1 MTFVQLKRAGL
12 ALKRNCLIQFCL
24 LLYPS
29 RSLSVW
35 VCCEL
40 VVHEFSS
47 PFTSL
52 LSLFCHTASSS
63 DSIES
68 IVNATGLEGLHD
80 RLHRNF
86 LPCPVYPLFLAERAL
101 FHWWRVKNGSFPTL
115 AWYGFRPFSR
125 VVCWY
130 TYQGARRSRQ
140 ESQEHRPF
148 VALANLTRV
157 RSNGHGRNPLLKI
170 SYSSKST
177 ISQLRLKMK
186 LTLRVVER
194 ADVSKFFWKV
204 RPESEN
210 TDAFVNSSA
219 ENQMHGNVR
228 LSHLLSKWRNVPL
241 TERVQNNVYSK
252 FW

>member
-12 ALKRNCLIQFCL
+12 ALKRSCLIQFCL

-40 VVHEFSS
+40 VVHEVFIAVY
-47 PFTSL
+47 FFIVT
-52 LSLFCHTASSS
+52 FCHTASSS

-68 IVNATGLEGLHD
+68 IVNATRLEGLHD

-86 LPCPVYPLFLAERAL
+86 LLCPVYPLFLAERAL
-101 FHWWRVKNGSFPTL
+101 FHWWRVKNESFPIL

-130 TYQGARRSRQ
+130 TYQGARRGRQ

-186 LTLRVVER
+186 LTLRVVEK
-194 ADVSKFFWKV
+194 ADVSKTFLKSAAIV
-204 RPESEN
+204 LESE
-210 TDAFVNSSA
+210 SP
-219 ENQMHGNVR
+219 MR
-228 LSHLLSKWRNVPL
+228 L
-241 TERVQNNVYSK
+241 
-252 FW
+252 

>member
-1 MTFVQLKRAGL
+1 MK
-12 ALKRNCLIQFCL
+12 
-24 LLYPS
+24 S
-29 RSLSVW
+29 
-35 VCCEL
+35 
-40 VVHEFSS
+40 SS

-101 FHWWRVKNGSFPTL
+101 FHRWRVKNRSFPIL

-130 TYQGARRSRQ
+130 TYQGAKRGRQ

-148 VALANLTRV
+148 VALTNLTRF

-186 LTLRVVER
+186 LTLRVVEK
-194 ADVSKFFWKV
+194 ADVSKTFLKSAAIV
-204 RPESEN
+204 LESK
-210 TDAFVNSSA
+210 TP
-219 ENQMHGNVR
+219 MR
-228 LSHLLSKWRNVPL
+228 L
-241 TERVQNNVYSK
+241 
-252 FW
+252 